1 MRPGRRT
8 EENHSRSLPCQPPYG
23 SRHERTAI
31 EWLNRD
37 EVTDNPTL
45 GDVQVIS
52 NGCVVQPPR
61 SLLPTTRPRLQV
73 RQWLWTAPTQCRHC
87 RTAQATNASNAI
99 PAVRD
104 QPTQERAHSLVQS
117 QSKFVTSLS
126 SDGWCQLGHGGAPE
140 QLSVRARPDC
150 VKRTAGNAPSRLL
163 RRGDDIPA
171 LVEIET
177 AVTSMTWL
185 ERATPARH
193 PASISLPLVSF
204 SQIDSS
210 RHVPTICSLILRAC
224 SSTRAASSIAPVGA
238 HGCEREAQKHRD
250 RKCSEQ
256 VAREGPVLQ
265 DQSSPSCAD
274 IQALGHYL

>member
-1 MRPGRRT
+1 M
-8 EENHSRSLPCQPPYG
+8 
-23 SRHERTAI
+23 ERK
-31 EWLNRD
+31 
-37 EVTDNPTL
+37 
-45 GDVQVIS
+45 
-52 NGCVVQPPR
+52 
-61 SLLPTTRPRLQV
+61 RPRLQV

-126 SDGWCQLGHGGAPE
+126 SDAWCQLGHGGAPE

-177 AVTSMTWL
+177 AVTSMTSL

-265 DQSSPSCAD
+265 DQSSPSRAD
-274 IQALGHYL
+274 IQALGHFFSDLTAILVGHLLHKRGDPTPKSGAFNPRKCCNQP